1 MTLVR
6 FPKYHGAVPVAPA
19 TVNLAELASQ
29 LRYGVGRLARRLR
42 REGAAP
48 GASQPQL
55 SALTTIERHRTMTMG
70 ALAAHEQVQPPTMT
84 TIVAALVAEGLV
96 TRTSDP
102 LDRRIAWL
110 VVTPSGRRLL
120 SRRRRNM
127 DAFLVGRLR
136 ALPPEDV
143 ATLDRAADI
152 IADLTGEPR

>member
-1 MTLVR
+1 M
-6 FPKYHGAVPVAPA
+6 VPMPPAPA
-19 TVNLAELASQ
+19 TVNLAELAAQ
-29 LRYGVGRLARRLR
+29 LRHGVGRLARRLR

-70 ALAAHEQVQPPTMT
+70 TLAAHEQVQPPTMT
-84 TIVAALVAEGLV
+84 AIVASLLSEGLV
-96 TRTSDP
+96 TRTPDP

-110 VVTPSGRRLL
+110 VVTPEGRTLL

-127 DAFLVGRLR
+127 DAFLVRRLR

-143 ATLDRAADI
+143 ATLERAADI
-152 IADLTGEPR
+152 IAELTEEPR

>member
-1 MTLVR
+1 M
-6 FPKYHGAVPVAPA
+6 PASSA
-19 TVNLAELASQ
+19 TVNLGEVAAQ
-29 LRYGVGRLARRLR
+29 LRHGVGRLARRLR
-42 REGAAP
+42 REGSAP

-55 SALTTIERHRTMTMG
+55 SALTTIERHSTMTMG

-84 TIVAALVAEGLV
+84 AIVASLLAEGLV
-96 TRTSDP
+96 TRTPDP

-110 VVTPSGRRLL
+110 VVTPEGRKLL

-143 ATLDRAADI
+143 ATLERAADI
-152 IADLTGEPR
+152 IADLTEEPR

>member
-1 MTLVR
+1 M
-6 FPKYHGAVPVAPA
+6 PPAPA
-19 TVNLAELASQ
+19 TVNLAELAAQ
-29 LRYGVGRLARRLR
+29 LRHGVGRLARRLR

-70 ALAAHEQVQPPTMT
+70 TLAAHEQVQPPTMT
-84 TIVAALVAEGLV
+84 AIVASLLSEGLV
-96 TRTSDP
+96 TRTPDP

-110 VVTPSGRRLL
+110 VVTPEGRTLL

-127 DAFLVGRLR
+127 DAFLVRRLR

-143 ATLDRAADI
+143 ATLERAADI
-152 IADLTGEPR
+152 IAELTEEPR

>member
-1 MTLVR
+1 M
-6 FPKYHGAVPVAPA
+6 PASPA
-19 TVNLAELASQ
+19 TVNLGELAAQ
-29 LRYGVGRLARRLR
+29 LRHGVGRLARRLR
-42 REGAAP
+42 REGSAP

-55 SALTTIERHRTMTMG
+55 SALTTIERHSTMTMG

-84 TIVAALVAEGLV
+84 AIVAPLLAEGLV
-96 TRTSDP
+96 TRTPDP

-110 VVTPSGRRLL
+110 VVTPEGRKLL

-143 ATLDRAADI
+143 ATLERAADI
-152 IADLTGEPR
+152 IADLTEEPR